1 MNRNNE
7 AHFNEAPTVNIQR
20 SAFPFSF
27 NHKTTF
33 NLGQIIPFYVDMDV
47 LPADTWKI
55 NCSYVIRLSTPIKP
69 FMDNLYVD
77 TYFFAIPW
85 RLVWNHTKEF
95 FGENTY
101 GAWSATT
108 EYVIPQLT
116 TPTGGASKGTLMDF
130 MGIPTG
136 IAGLKFSSLAIR
148 SYVLV
153 YNQHFRDQNL
163 IAPLTDYNDD
173 TDRTA
178 SNTTTELGGAPCK
191 AARFHDYFSS
201 MLPEAQKGG
210 NGLIGPITIPLGT
223 SAPVQVMGDGKGLL
237 MTDGDRYRYHLSSNN
252 VDYTTY
258 GATDTS
264 LTNTKAVGTNLT
276 QNMFASGGSGG
287 GNVLGV
293 VTDPNAS
300 GLIGIANLSQAI
312 GATVNAQRLAFAT
325 QRILEQFARSGTRY
339 TEIIKSFYHTNS
351 PDARQQRA
359 EYLGGGRQP
368 LNVMQTIQ
376 TSSTDNTTPQG
387 NLAAYS
393 HTVNSDR
400 IVTKSF
406 TEHTIILGLM
416 VIRQDHTYNQGLA
429 KQWSRRRLLDV
440 FNPKLNN
447 LGEQPVL
454 NKQWYAQGPSAINA
468 STGIAYD
475 EEVAGYQEAW
485 AEYRMKINRV
495 SGAFRTTYAQT
506 LDVWHLAD
514 NYSSMPVLS
523 QNWLEEIPDYLDRTL
538 AVPSTTE
545 DQFLAD
551 ILVTGTAVRP
561 MSMYSIPGL
570 LDHY

>member
-7 AHFNEAPTVNIQR
+7 AHFNEAPTVNTQR

-33 NLGQIIPFYVDMDV
+33 NLGQIIPFYVDMDI

-69 FMDNLYVD
+69 FMDNIYVD

-116 TPTGGASKGTLMDF
+116 TPTGGATKGTLMDY

-136 IAGLKFSSLAIR
+136 VAGLKFSSLAVR
-148 SYVLV
+148 AYVLT

-178 SNTTTELGGAPCK
+178 NNTTTELGGLPCK

-210 NGLIGPITIPLGT
+210 NGLIGPVNIPLGQT
-223 SAPVQVMGDGKGLL
+223 APIVASTTYQTPPIPYKYENANGQTIPTGN
-237 MTDGDRYRYHLSSNN
+237 NN
-252 VDYTTY
+252 VTFLSGNGRLTV
-258 GATDTS
+258 GNGTIPPTNALGI
-264 LTNTKAVGTNLT
+264 LTNIKLNAV
-276 QNMFASGGSGG
+276 A
-287 GNVLGV
+287 
-293 VTDPNAS
+293 D
-300 GLIGIANLSQAI
+300 LSNAI

-339 TEIIKSFYHTNS
+339 TEIIKSFYHTTS

-368 LNVMQTIQ
+368 LNVQQTIQ

-416 VIRQDHTYNQGLA
+416 VIRQDHTYNQGLG

-440 FNPKLNN
+440 YNPKLCN

-454 NKQWYAQGPSAINA
+454 NKQWYAQGPAAINA
-468 STGIAYD
+468 ATGIAYD

-485 AEYRMKINRV
+485 ADYRMKTNRV

-523 QNWLEEIPDYLDRTL
+523 QNWLEETPDYLDRTL

>member
-7 AHFNEAPTVNIQR
+7 AHFNQAPTANIER

-33 NLGQIIPFYVDMDV
+33 NLGQIIPFYVDMDI
-47 LPADTWKI
+47 LPADTWKV

-69 FMDNLYVD
+69 FMDNIYVD

-101 GAWSATT
+101 GAWSAST

-116 TPTGGASKGTLMDF
+116 TPTGGAAKGTLMDY

-136 IAGLKFSSLAIR
+136 VAGLKFSSLAVR
-148 SYVLV
+148 AYVLT

-191 AARFHDYFSS
+191 AARFHDVFSS

-210 NGLIGPITIPLGT
+210 NGLLGPVTIPIGLT
-223 SAPVQVMGDGKGLL
+223 APVVGTGIAMGL
-237 MTDGDRYRYHLSSNN
+237 TDGTK
-252 VDYTTY
+252 DYGPSWGQIISGGY
-258 GATDTS
+258 GLQAFEG
-264 LTNTKAVGTNLT
+264 NIGKAVGTTLGTAGANPT
-276 QNMFASGGSGG
+276 VNQA
-287 GNVLGV
+287 LGV
-293 VTDPNAS
+293 STDANKS
-300 GLIGIANLSQAI
+300 GIVADLSKSVS
-312 GATVNAQRLAFAT
+312 ATVNAQRLAFAT
-325 QRILEQFARSGTRY
+325 QRILEQFARGGTRY

-368 LNVMQTIQ
+368 LNVTQTVQ
-376 TSSTDNTTPQG
+376 TSSTDSTTPQG

-393 HTVNSDR
+393 HTTNSDR
-400 IVTKSF
+400 VFTKSF

-416 VIRQDHTYNQGLA
+416 VLRQDHTYNQGLGR
-429 KQWSRRRLLDV
+429 QWSRRRLLDV
-440 FNPKLNN
+440 YNPKLAHI
-447 LGEQPVL
+447 GEQPVL
-454 NKQWYAQGPSAINA
+454 NKEWYAQGPSVINA
-468 STGIAYD
+468 STGVAYD
-475 EEVAGYQEAW
+475 EEAAGYQEAW
-485 AEYRMKINRV
+485 YEYRMKINRV
-495 SGAFRTTYAQT
+495 SGAFRTTYSLT
-506 LDVWHLAD
+506 LDFWHLAD
-514 NYSSMPVLS
+514 NYSSMPVLG
-523 QNWLEEIPDYLDRTL
+523 QTWLEEIPDYLDRTL

-551 ILVTGTAVRP
+551 ILVNGVAYRP
-561 MSMYSIPGL
+561 MPMYSVPGL
-570 LDHY
+570 LDHF

>member
-7 AHFNEAPTVNIQR
+7 AHFNEAPTVGIQR
-20 SAFPFSF
+20 SGFPISF

-33 NLGQIIPFYVDMDV
+33 NLGQIIPFYVDMDI
-47 LPADTWKI
+47 LPGDTWKL

-77 TYFFAIPW
+77 TYFFACPW
-85 RLVWNHTKEF
+85 RLVWEHTKEF

-108 EYVIPQLT
+108 EYVIPQLE
-116 TPTGGASKGTLMDF
+116 TPTGGAAKGTLMDY

-136 IAGLKFSSLAIR
+136 VAGLKFSSLAIR
-148 SYVLV
+148 SYVLT

-178 SNTTTELGGAPCK
+178 SNTTTELGGLPCK

-210 NGLIGPITIPLGT
+210 NGLVGPVNIPVGT
-223 SAPVQVMGDGKGLL
+223 TAPVIGNGKALGLL
-237 MTDGDRYRYHLSSNN
+237 TNVSSDNFFLAN
-252 VDYTTY
+252 GGYN
-258 GATDTS
+258 GRSKLAAATPTAAQGIP
-264 LTNTKAVGTNLT
+264 AVGVNP
-276 QNMFASGGSGG
+276 AAESGDW
-287 GNVLGV
+287 NKFVGV
-293 VTDPNAS
+293 QSNPAKS
-300 GLIGIANLSQAI
+300 GLIADLSQAI

-325 QRILEQFARSGTRY
+325 QRILEQFARGGTRY
-339 TEIIKSFYHTNS
+339 VEIVKSFYHVTS
-351 PDARQQRA
+351 PDARQQRV

-368 LNVMQTIQ
+368 LNVQQTIQ
-376 TSSTDNTTPQG
+376 TSATDNTSPQG

-400 IVTKSF
+400 MFTKSF

-440 FNPKLNN
+440 YNPKLCH

-468 STGIAYD
+468 STGVAYD
-475 EEVAGYQEAW
+475 DEVAGYQEAW
-485 AEYRMKINRV
+485 AEYRTKINRV
-495 SGAFRTTYAQT
+495 SSAFRTTYAQT
-506 LDVWHLAD
+506 LDFWHLAD

-523 QNWLEEIPDYLDRTL
+523 QDWLEESPIYLDRTL
-538 AVPSTTE
+538 AVTSQVE

-551 ILVTGTAVRP
+551 ILVTGTALRP
-561 MSMYSIPGL
+561 MSIFSVPGL
-570 LDHY
+570 LDHF